1 MMLPTVC
8 IRCKVRDRGLGVRL
22 CCCEGDGEVAP
33 FRETGGDGD
42 RDSCTG

>member
-22 CCCEGDGEVAP
+22 CCCEGEVAP
-33 FRETGGDGD
+33 LGETGGDGD
-42 RDSCTG
+42 IDSSTG